1 LPTSASRSSSAGAGV
16 RARPLAASNF
26 LVDFGG
32 GDPRAES
39 AGFAEVVFPSF
50 AVTPPG
56 GGDVTLPARPVADD
70 AAASPHLILRRGV
83 TGALDLY
90 QWWSKAHRGKAPQR
104 RVVKV
109 MLLDE
114 DRETVVWTWRFRN
127 VRPVSLS
134 YSPLRAMAP
143 AVLMETLELAFD
155 DVEIS

>member
-1 LPTSASRSSSAGAGV
+1 LPTSASRSSSGGAGA

-32 GDPRAES
+32 GDPWAEG

-56 GGDVTLPARPVADD
+56 GGDLTVPAGSAADVA
-70 AAASPHLILRRGV
+70 APGPHLILRRGV

-114 DRETVVWTWRFRN
+114 DRESVIWTWRFRN
-127 VRPVSLS
+127 VRPVSLT

-143 AVLMETLELAFD
+143 AVLMETIELAFD